1 MVAAVLVVLAA
12 GAVAQQL
19 PTGDA
24 DTPSFPG
31 AQGFGATTPGGRGGR
46 VLHVTSLEDS
56 GPGTLREAL
65 SARGP
70 RIIVFDTGGTI
81 KLASS
86 IRIKNPYVT
95 IAGQTAPG
103 DGIALRMRSSQDS
116 GLLDVNTHDVVI
128 RGVRFRQGP
137 HKKVDAAIPLEL
149 AEGAKRV
156 VIDHNSLS
164 WATDEVLTTYNH
176 SADITISWNIIAE
189 GLSHSRHYSGEHSRG
204 LFLSGDDSRNITA
217 HHNLLAHNMRR
228 NPEVSIGGV
237 ADIRN
242 NVIYDFGTF
251 ATVVSDKRNSPG
263 MNVVGNLYKPGPDS
277 SVDTPEIRGFPEG
290 AGMRLCAAENLR
302 SNGQPARLN
311 ADADRWLVSSAA
323 PAPPVGTTGALQAYD
338 DVLAGAGS
346 RAPQLDSVDQRIIA
360 DVRNGTGHI
369 IDDPADVGGWP
380 DLTPGAAAADTDADG
395 MPDEWETRLG
405 LDSNTGDSARDRDH
419 DGYTNIEEYIN
430 ALLPTPTRADSAG
443 SGACSRS

>member
-1 MVAAVLVVLAA
+1 
-12 GAVAQQL
+12 
-19 PTGDA
+19 
-24 DTPSFPG
+24 
-31 AQGFGATTPGGRGGR
+31 
-46 VLHVTSLEDS
+46 
-56 GPGTLREAL
+56 
-65 SARGP
+65 
-70 RIIVFDTGGTI
+70 
-81 KLASS
+81 
-86 IRIKNPYVT
+86 
-95 IAGQTAPG
+95 
-103 DGIALRMRSSQDS
+103 
-116 GLLDVNTHDVVI
+116 
-128 RGVRFRQGP
+128 
-137 HKKVDAAIPLEL
+137 
-149 AEGAKRV
+149 
-156 VIDHNSLS
+156 
-164 WATDEVLTTYNH
+164 
-176 SADITISWNIIAE
+176 
-189 GLSHSRHYSGEHSRG
+189 
-204 LFLSGDDSRNITA
+204 
-217 HHNLLAHNMRR
+217 
-228 NPEVSIGGV
+228 
-237 ADIRN
+237 
-242 NVIYDFGTF
+242 
-251 ATVVSDKRNSPG
+251 
-263 MNVVGNLYKPGPDS
+263 LYKPGPDS